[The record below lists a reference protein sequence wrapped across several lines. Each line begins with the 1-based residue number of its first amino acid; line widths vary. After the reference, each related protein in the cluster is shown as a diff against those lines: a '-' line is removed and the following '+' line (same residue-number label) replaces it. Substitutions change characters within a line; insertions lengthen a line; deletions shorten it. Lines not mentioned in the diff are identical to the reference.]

1 MILAELQP
9 GTPIQIT
16 ASRGVRSMDFES
28 TAISAE
34 GTTVKI
40 EPIYQDGKLVG
51 FDNENIVLAMY
62 VASKEDSK
70 LYVYSGIT
78 IHSYKSP
85 DGTIFQE
92 ISCKSEEGRTANR
105 RGAHRVW
112 VGASGGITIGDN
124 KHEYAVAVK
133 DISSTGIAF
142 VADES
147 IEISMGTPVVVSFT
161 DDAQHRSFRLMATA
175 VRSEASTDNKRIIYG
190 CKFKEES
197 NAILKYV
204 NEKQRQ
210 NLKETRTVN
219 LPGRK

>member
-1 MILAELQP
+1 MILSEIQP
-9 GTPIQIT
+9 GTEIQIT
-16 ASRGVRSMDFES
+16 ASRGLKSMDFAS
-28 TAISAE
+28 RINSVE
-34 GTTVKI
+34 GTTLRI

-51 FDNENIVLAMY
+51 FDNENIVLSMY
-62 VASKEDSK
+62 IASRDDNK
-70 LYVYSGIT
+70 LFVYSGIT
-78 IHSYKSP
+78 IHSYRDT
-85 DGTIFQE
+85 DGSIFQE
-92 ISCKSEEGRTANR
+92 ITCRSEEGRTANR

-112 VGASGGITIGDN
+112 VGASGGVTIGDN

-147 IEISMGTPVVVSFT
+147 IEIAMGTPVVVSFT
-161 DDAQHRSFRLMATA
+161 DDVQHKSFRLMATA
-175 VRSEASTDNKRIIYG
+175 IRSENSADNKRIIYG

-219 LPGRK
+219 IPRR